1 MNGMLVE
8 QEPLGK
14 GALDALSEEEARAE
28 RKRRQRL
35 AQEEFRL
42 KQLVKQQPLDDKQE
56 LGRNSSSFDKLL
68 MDIPTQDIMIEDTGE
83 EPSKRKSPAPDG
95 NSAKRRNTL
104 SKLDIVQT
112 K

>member
-42 KQLVKQQPLDDKQE
+42 KQLVKQQPL
-56 LGRNSSSFDKLL
+56 G
-68 MDIPTQDIMIEDTGE
+68 
-83 EPSKRKSPAPDG
+83 
-95 NSAKRRNTL
+95 
-104 SKLDIVQT
+104 
-112 K
+112 